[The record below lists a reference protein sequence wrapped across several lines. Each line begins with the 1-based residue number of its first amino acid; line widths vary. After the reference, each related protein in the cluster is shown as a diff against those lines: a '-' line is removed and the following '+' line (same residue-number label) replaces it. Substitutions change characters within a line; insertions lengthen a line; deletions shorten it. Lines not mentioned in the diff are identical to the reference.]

1 MKSTRTYVALA
12 LATVLTTSLAACSSD
27 SKNEE
32 PAASDTT
39 TTTTDSSPTEE
50 SDAPVTIKVVSL
62 TPGSSDEAFAAFDE
76 QVKAFEA
83 KYKNI
88 TVESQEYEW
97 LPDKFAADLA
107 GGTLPDVF
115 QVPFTDGRGLIENGQ
130 LADIDALFKEL
141 PYAGDFNPN
150 VLQAGQGAD
159 GKVYA
164 IPYSAYGVGLHYNR
178 TLFKEAGLDPDKP
191 PTTWDE
197 VRADAKAIAEK
208 TGQAGYSMMTQGNT
222 GGWQLTVATY
232 AHGGRIQVDNGDGTY
247 TSTANNDGTKKALE
261 FLKTLRWEDNSM
273 GSNFLYDWGSI
284 NQDFAAGKIGMYTSG
299 NDVYTNMV
307 MANNI
312 NPDDYGLTV
321 IPLDGA
327 DAGVLG
333 GGNLAAVSAKAD
345 DAVKAAAMK
354 WIDFYYMGK
363 QIDKDSAVANA
374 KIQAASN
381 QPVGTPALPI
391 FSKELYNESQEWIK
405 DYINVPLA
413 QMTGYTDKI
422 FDLPLINEPTAKT
435 QDSYAELDPV
445 VQAVLTDKNANI
457 DSLLSTADKNIQR
470 LLDR

>member
-1 MKSTRTYVALA
+1 MKSTRKVVALA
-12 LATVLTTSLAACSSD
+12 LATALATSLAACSGSSGD
-27 SKNEE
+27 KDNATSE
-32 PAASDTT
+32 PSSTVDTT
-39 TTTTDSSPTEE
+39 
-50 SDAPVTIKVVSL
+50 APVTIKVVSL
-62 TPGSSDEAFAAFDE
+62 TPGSSDEAFAAFND

-83 KYKNI
+83 KYTNI
-88 TVESQEYEW
+88 TVEPQEYEW

-130 LADIDALFKEL
+130 LADIDALFKQL
-141 PYAGDFNPN
+141 PYAGDFNEN
-150 VLQAGQGAD
+150 VLQAGKNAD

-178 TLFKEAGLDPDKP
+178 SLFKEAGLDPNKP

-197 VRADAKAIAEK
+197 VRTYAKAIADK
-208 TGQAGYSMMTQGNT
+208 TGKAGYSMMSQGNT

-232 AHGGRIQVDNGDGTY
+232 ARGGRVQVDNGDGTY
-247 TSTANNDGTKKALE
+247 TSTVNNDGTKKALE

-321 IPLDGA
+321 IPLEGK

-333 GGNLAAVSAKAD
+333 GGNLAAVNAKAD
-345 DAVKAAAMK
+345 EATKAAAMK
-354 WIDFYYMGK
+354 WIDFFYMGK
-363 QIDKDSAVANA
+363 QINKEDAVANA
-374 KIQAASN
+374 KIQAESG

-391 FSKELYNESQEWIK
+391 FSKALYDESQTWIK
-405 DYINVPLA
+405 DYINVPLD
-413 QMTGYTDKI
+413 QMTGYTSKI
-422 FDLPLINEPTAKT
+422 FDLPLINEPASKT
-435 QDSYAELDPV
+435 QEVYAELDPV
-445 VQAVLTDKNANI
+445 IQSVLTDKNANI
-457 DSLLSTADKNIQR
+457 DDLLTKADSNIQR
-470 LLDR
+470 LLGR